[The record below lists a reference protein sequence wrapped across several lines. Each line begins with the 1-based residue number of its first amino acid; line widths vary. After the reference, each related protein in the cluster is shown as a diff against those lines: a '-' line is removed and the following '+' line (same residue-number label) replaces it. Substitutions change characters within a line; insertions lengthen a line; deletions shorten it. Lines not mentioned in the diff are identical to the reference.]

1 MFEHFARTARVAV
14 PRAVMPR
21 AVMAVGTGLLLVAT
35 LVPAQADPR
44 SHARRGMVTA
54 ESHFG
59 KGTVTGAVREGR
71 HGLEVQLPGGSWIGC
86 GRNCSDMLRRQ
97 SVDFWENQANGPDKG
112 RGYLSWGRSF

>member
-1 MFEHFARTARVAV
+1 MLAKVGMTVCTGLMAVTLTVPAVAHEPRRPSVAV
-14 PRAVMPR
+14 
-21 AVMAVGTGLLLVAT
+21 
-35 LVPAQADPR
+35 
-44 SHARRGMVTA
+44 A

-86 GRNCSDMLRRQ
+86 GRNCSDTLRRQ